1 MICLVLFIHPSI
13 QSLWSHLTTGFL
25 AHGVVALDDVKI
37 VVVPAVVVI
46 DALISWDV
54 ATVDIAAIV
63 IVHVAATVSAV
74 NVLAFWQGI
83 VDIIGNFLRL
93 LRG

>member
-1 MICLVLFIHPSI
+1 MSCIIHTSIHSVALVASNYR
-13 QSLWSHLTTGFL
+13 FL
-25 AHGVVALDDVKI
+25 AHGVVALDNVEI

-74 NVLAFWQGI
+74 NVLAFWQVI